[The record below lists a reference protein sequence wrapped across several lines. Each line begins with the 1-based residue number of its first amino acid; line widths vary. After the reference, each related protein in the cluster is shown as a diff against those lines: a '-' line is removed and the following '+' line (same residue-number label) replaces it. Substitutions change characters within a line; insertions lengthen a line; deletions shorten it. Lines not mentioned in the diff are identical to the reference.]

1 VATERKSR
9 PLGIAIDWAGE
20 AGAIAME

>member
-9 PLGIAIDWAGE
+9 PLGIAMDWAGE
-20 AGAIAME
+20 AGAIAVE